1 MEFAGYDLEVLIN
14 NASISPSVNSYS
26 MSLHDS
32 IYSSFPSL
40 EIGFSD
46 PSGAFLEYG
55 TFWQGTPIKI
65 NFGIA
70 STGELLKSEFRVID
84 RDTVKSG
91 ETTPGLSGSLKI
103 SALHK
108 SFFENRELPKRALKE
123 MTVSD
128 AVKKLFPSVK
138 AESTKGKIEAYAFD
152 DPYLIVREI
161 LLPQATNGKIRPYC
175 FFMDLK
181 GDLHFESIEK
191 LEGDSSEATLELRR
205 IEAQDENM
213 FDIMNSFLPFQ
224 ESLSD
229 MMEKLHAES
238 KILKNDLSFVIEDK
252 SVATDAKYKIPVM
265 ADTRIH
271 HDRYFH
277 RQFNPKVEYDLINPG
292 LYADAMRAGFFID
305 KAVVNIPFHPKLMAG
320 KVVKTEVSIY
330 DASHNAVLSET
341 FSNSWLIE
349 QSTHLWDGVK
359 KQAGTSL
366 VLCRSSLKPRSD
378 SMLNDNAFKD

>member
-1 MEFAGYDLEVLIN
+1 MEFGGYDLEVLIN
-14 NASISPSVNSYS
+14 NALVSPSANSYA

-32 IYSSFPSL
+32 IYSAFPSL
-40 EIGFSD
+40 EIAFSD
-46 PSGAFLEYG
+46 PSGVFLEYG
-55 TFWQGTPIKI
+55 TFWQGTPIKV

-70 STGELLKSEFRVID
+70 STGEILHSEFRVID

-91 ETTPGLSGSLKI
+91 ETIPGLSGNLKI
-103 SALHK
+103 AALHT
-108 SFFENRELPKRALKE
+108 SFFENRESPKLALKE

-128 AVKKLFPSVK
+128 AVKKLFPSVMVE
-138 AESTKGKIEAYAFD
+138 ATKGKIEAYAFD
-152 DPYLIVREI
+152 EPYVIVREI

-175 FFMDLK
+175 FFRTLK

-191 LEGDSSEATLELRR
+191 LEGESSGATLELRR

-224 ESLSD
+224 ESLGT
-229 MMEKLHAES
+229 MMEKLHVEG
-238 KILKNDLSFVIEDK
+238 KILKNDFSFKGEDK

-277 RQFNPKVEYDLINPG
+277 RQFNPKVEYEIINPG
-292 LYADAMRAGFFID
+292 FYADAMRAGFFID
-305 KAVVNIPFHPKLMAG
+305 KALVNIPFHPKLMAG
-320 KVVKTEVSIY
+320 KVVKTEVSVY
-330 DASHNAVLSET
+330 DASHNAMLSET

-349 QSTHLWDGVK
+349 QSTHLWDGMK
-359 KQAGTSL
+359 KQAGTTL

-378 SMLNDNAFKD
+378 AILNDRAFKD

>member
-14 NASISPSVNSYS
+14 NASVSPSANSYS

-32 IYSSFPSL
+32 IYSAFPSL

-70 STGELLKSEFRVID
+70 STGDLLKSEFRVVD
-84 RDTVKSG
+84 RDVVKSG
-91 ETTPGLSGSLKI
+91 ETLPGLSGNLKI
-103 SALHK
+103 VALHK
-108 SFFENRELPKRALKE
+108 SYFENRESPKKALKE

-138 AESTKGKIEAYAFD
+138 SEATKGKIEAYAFD
-152 DPYLIVREI
+152 DPYLTVREI

-181 GDLHFESIEK
+181 GDLHFVSIEK
-191 LEGDSSEATLELRR
+191 LEGGSSEATLELRR
-205 IEAQDENM
+205 IDAQDENM

-224 ESLSD
+224 ESLGE
-229 MMEKLHAES
+229 MMEKLHTES
-238 KILKNDLSFVIEDK
+238 KILKNDLSFESEDK
-252 SVATDAKYKIPVM
+252 SVATDARYKIPVM
-265 ADTRIH
+265 ASTRIH

-277 RQFNPKVEYDLINPG
+277 RQFNPKVEYGLINPG

-305 KAVVNIPFHPKLMAG
+305 KAVVNIPLHPKLMAG

-341 FSNSWLIE
+341 FSSSWLIE

-359 KQAGTSL
+359 NQAGTSL
-366 VLCRSSLKPRSD
+366 VLCRSSVKPRSD
-378 SMLNDNAFKD
+378 SMLNDNSFRD

>member
-14 NASISPSVNSYS
+14 NASVSPSVNSYA

-32 IYSSFPSL
+32 IYSAFPSL
-40 EIGFSD
+40 EIGISD

-70 STGELLKSEFRVID
+70 STGDLLKSEFRVID
-84 RDTVKSG
+84 RDVIKSG
-91 ETTPGLSGSLKI
+91 ETTPGLSGSMKI
-103 SALHK
+103 TALHK
-108 SFFENRELPKRALKE
+108 SFFENRESPKTALKE

-128 AVKKLFPSVK
+128 AVRTLFPSVK
-138 AESTKGKIEAYAFD
+138 SEDTKGKIEAYAFD
-152 DPYLIVREI
+152 DPYLIVREV

-181 GDLHFESIEK
+181 GGLHFESIEK
-191 LEGDSSEATLELRR
+191 LEGGSPEATLELRR

-213 FDIMNSFLPFQ
+213 FDTMNSFLPFQ
-224 ESLSD
+224 ESLGD

-238 KILKNDLSFVIEDK
+238 KVLKSDLSFEIEDK

-271 HDRYFH
+271 HDMYFH
-277 RQFNPKVEYDLINPG
+277 RQFNPKVEYGLIKPG

-305 KAVVNIPFHPKLMAG
+305 KAIVNIPFHPKLIAG

-330 DASHNAVLSET
+330 AASQNAVLSEI
-341 FSNSWLIE
+341 FSNNWLIE
-349 QSTHLWDGVK
+349 QSTHLWDGMK

-378 SMLNDNAFKD
+378 STLNDNAFKD

>member
-1 MEFAGYDLEVLIN
+1 MEFAGYDIEVLIN
-14 NASISPSVNSYS
+14 NASVSPSANSYA

-32 IYSSFPSL
+32 IYSTFPSL
-40 EIGFSD
+40 EIEFSD

-55 TFWQGTPIKI
+55 TFWQGTPIKV

-70 STGELLKSEFRVID
+70 STGDLLKSEFRVVD
-84 RDTVKSG
+84 RDVIKSG
-91 ETTPGLSGSLKI
+91 ETVPGLSGNLKI
-103 SALHK
+103 ASFHK
-108 SFFENRELPKRALKE
+108 SFFENRESPNKALKE

-128 AVKKLFPSVK
+128 AIKKLFPSVK
-138 AESTKGKIEAYAFD
+138 SDDTKGKIESYAFD
-152 DPYLIVREI
+152 DPYLFVREV

-175 FFMDLK
+175 FFRNLK
-181 GDLHFESIEK
+181 GDLYFKSIEE
-191 LEGDSSEATLELRR
+191 LEGGSSEATLELRR
-205 IEAQDENM
+205 IDAQDENK

-224 ESLSD
+224 ESLDD

-238 KILKNDLSFVIEDK
+238 KILKNDLSFEIEDK

-277 RQFNPKVEYDLINPG
+277 RQFNPKVEYDLIKPG

-330 DASHNAVLSET
+330 DASHNAILSET
-341 FSNSWLIE
+341 FSSRWLIE
-349 QSTHLWDGVK
+349 QSTHLWDGMK

>member
-1 MEFAGYDLEVLIN
+1 MEFGGYDLEVLIN
-14 NASISPSVNSYS
+14 NALVSPSANSYA

-32 IYSSFPSL
+32 IYSAFPSL

-55 TFWQGTPIKI
+55 TFWQGTPIKV

-70 STGELLKSEFRVID
+70 NTGEILNSEFRVID

-91 ETTPGLSGSLKI
+91 ETMPGLSGNLKI
-103 SALHK
+103 AALHK
-108 SFFENRELPKRALKE
+108 SFFENRESPNLALKG

-128 AVKKLFPSVK
+128 AVKKIFPSVK
-138 AESTKGKIEAYAFD
+138 VEATKGKIEAYAFD

-175 FFMDLK
+175 FFSNLK
-181 GDLHFESIEK
+181 NELYFKSIKE
-191 LEGDSSEATLELRR
+191 LEGGSSLATLELRR

-224 ESLSD
+224 ESLAD

-238 KILKNDLSFVIEDK
+238 KILKNDLTFAVEDK

-271 HDRYFH
+271 HDKYFH

-305 KAVVNIPFHPKLMAG
+305 KAIVNIPFHPKLMAG

-330 DASHNAVLSET
+330 DPAHNAVLSET
-341 FSNSWLIE
+341 FSSNWLIE
-349 QSTHLWDGVK
+349 QCTHLWDGMK
-359 KQAGTSL
+359 KQAGTNL
-366 VLCRSSLKPRSD
+366 VLCRSSIKPRSD
-378 SMLNDNAFKD
+378 SMLNDKAFKD

>member
-1 MEFAGYDLEVLIN
+1 MEFAGYDLEILIN
-14 NASISPSVNSYS
+14 DSQVSPSPNSYA
-26 MSLHDS
+26 MSLRDS

-40 EIGFSD
+40 EIAFSD
-46 PSGAFLEYG
+46 PSGNFLEYG
-55 TFWQGTPIKI
+55 TFWQGTPVKV

-70 STGELLKSEFRVID
+70 STGDLMKAEFRVTG
-84 RDTVKSG
+84 RDVIRSG
-91 ETTPGLSGSLKI
+91 EAVAGLSGSLKI
-103 SALHK
+103 TALHK
-108 SFFENRELPKRALKE
+108 SFFENRGAHEKALKE

-128 AVKKLFPSVK
+128 AVKKLFPSAK
-138 AESTKGKIEAYAFD
+138 IEDTKGKIEAYAFD
-152 DPYLIVREI
+152 DPYRVVREV

-175 FFMDLK
+175 FFTDLK
-181 GDLHFESIEK
+181 GDTRFESIEK
-191 LEGDSSEATLELRR
+191 LESGSFEATLELRK
-205 IEAQDENM
+205 IDAQDENI

-224 ESLSD
+224 ENLGG
-229 MMEKLHAES
+229 MMEKLHAEG
-238 KILKNDLSFVIEDK
+238 KIFKNDLSFEIEDK

-277 RQFNPKVEYDLINPG
+277 RQFNPKVDYDLINPG

-320 KVVKTEVSIY
+320 KVVKTEISTY
-330 DASHNAVLSET
+330 DASYNAVLSET
-341 FSNSWLIE
+341 FSGNWLIE
-349 QSTHLWDGVK
+349 QSTHLWDGMK

>member
-1 MEFAGYDLEVLIN
+1 MEFSGYDLEVLIN
-14 NASISPSVNSYS
+14 NATVSPSANMYS

-32 IYSSFPSL
+32 IYSSFPSF

-55 TFWQGTPIKI
+55 TFWQGTPIKV
-65 NFGIA
+65 NFGIT
-70 STGELLKSEFRVID
+70 STGDLLKSEFRVID
-84 RDTVKSG
+84 RDVVKSG
-91 ETTPGLSGSLKI
+91 ETTPGLSGNLKI
-103 SALHK
+103 AALHK
-108 SFFENRELPKRALKE
+108 SFFENRESPEKALKE

-128 AVKKLFPSVK
+128 AVKILFPSVK
-138 AESTKGKIEAYAFD
+138 AEDTKGKIEAYAFD
-152 DPYLIVREI
+152 DPYLIVRDI

-175 FFMDLK
+175 FFRDLK
-181 GDLHFESIEK
+181 GDLYLKSIES
-191 LEGDSSEATLELRR
+191 LEGGSSEATLELRR

-224 ESLSD
+224 ESLED
-229 MMEKLHAES
+229 MMEKLHTES
-238 KILKNDLSFVIEDK
+238 KILKNDLSFEIEDK

-277 RQFNPKVEYDLINPG
+277 RQFNPKIEYDLIKPG

-305 KAVVNIPFHPKLMAG
+305 KAIVNIPFHPKLMAG

-330 DASHNAVLSET
+330 DASHNALLSET
-341 FSNSWLIE
+341 FSNSWLVE
-349 QSTHLWDGVK
+349 QSTHLWDGIK

-378 SMLNDNAFKD
+378 SMLNDNSFRD

>member
-1 MEFAGYDLEVLIN
+1 
-14 NASISPSVNSYS
+14 
-26 MSLHDS
+26 
-32 IYSSFPSL
+32 
-40 EIGFSD
+40 
-46 PSGAFLEYG
+46 
-55 TFWQGTPIKI
+55 
-65 NFGIA
+65 
-70 STGELLKSEFRVID
+70 
-84 RDTVKSG
+84 
-91 ETTPGLSGSLKI
+91 
-103 SALHK
+103 
-108 SFFENRELPKRALKE
+108 

-138 AESTKGKIEAYAFD
+138 SEDTKGKIEAYAFD
-152 DPYLIVREI
+152 DPYLIVREV

-191 LEGDSSEATLELRR
+191 LEGGSSESTLELRR

-213 FDIMNSFLPFQ
+213 FDIINSFLPFQ
-224 ESLSD
+224 ESLGD

-238 KILKNDLSFVIEDK
+238 KILKNDLSFEIEDK

-265 ADTRIH
+265 SDTRIH

-277 RQFNPKVEYDLINPG
+277 RQFNPKVDYDLIKPG

-305 KAVVNIPFHPKLMAG
+305 KAVVNIPFHPKLTAG

-330 DASHNAVLSET
+330 DASHNAILSET
-341 FSNSWLIE
+341 FSGSWLIE
-349 QSTHLWDGVK
+349 QSTHLWDGMK

-366 VLCRSSLKPRSD
+366 VICRSSLKPRSD